1 MTHPIF
7 KQLDDLLIAVAN
19 GEASA
24 VQIAEMKKSLKI
36 ITTQQL
42 SDTEVED
49 VMKRTR
55 YQSSCC
61 NDYWPPNFAEAI
73 QKRLQRSIITALGKK
88 G

>member
-1 MTHPIF
+1 MTHPII
-7 KQLDDLLIAVAN
+7 KQLDALLEAVAK

-24 VQIAEMKKSLKI
+24 VQIAEMKKSLEI
-36 ITTQQL
+36 VTNHRL
-42 SDTEVED
+42 DEAEVED

-73 QKRLQRSIITALGKK
+73 QKRLQRSIIAALEKK